1 MSDTDKPEVFTHGDK
16 RKLDEIHSALVGND
30 SLGQK
35 GLVKRIEYVENHVS
49 SVENLKMKIIGG
61 ILALSAAGS
70 AIGAKLVAMFN
81 DSPKH

>member
-1 MSDTDKPEVFTHGDK
+1 
-16 RKLDEIHSALVGND
+16 
-30 SLGQK
+30 
-35 GLVKRIEYVENHVS
+35 
-49 SVENLKMKIIGG
+49 MKIIGG